1 MRVLF
6 IDFSPFMPAATPI
19 SLGYIAAVLKARGH
33 GVKVISLGSDSKF
46 SPLAFQSFVREYS
59 PDLIGLGTYQ
69 RNISHVEALAALAK
83 AACPRTHVILGGPQ
97 ITFIPDSALK
107 GLPSVDFLCRGEGEA
122 VILAVADAILSNSA
136 HSPIPGVTGRGPD
149 GDCWTG
155 PPVGGATDLD
165 QYPSPWLEGILDPS
179 EMEEAIMLTSRGCPH
194 ACAFCYTPAAS
205 GRKIRTHSVE
215 RVLEEIA
222 FVSRRGS
229 GRLWFADPN
238 FSFDE
243 NRVSRILEGII
254 RRGLKVSMWI
264 ETRADM
270 LNRELAELMRR
281 SGVHTAALG
290 LESASENVFPYLD
303 KKLAPENVR
312 TAVELLQTGGIEV
325 ELFSQF
331 ALPRERLTD
340 ALETLNFVKR
350 CGVKI
355 KGNTN
360 AQQMQ
365 LYFGSQ
371 MCADPA
377 RYGIKPLRECFPLY
391 LSIGTAFETEWM
403 TREEIEK
410 VKAVWRAESLDG
422 GKRVVS

>member
-1 MRVLF
+1 MRVLL

-19 SLGYIAAVLKARGH
+19 SLGYIGAVLKTRDHA
-33 GVKVISLGSDSKF
+33 VKVISLGSDSKF
-46 SPLAFQSFVREYS
+46 SPFAFQSFIREYS
-59 PDLIGLGTYQ
+59 PDLIGMGTYQ
-69 RNISHVEALAALAK
+69 RNISHIGALAALAK
-83 AACPRTHVILGGPQ
+83 AACPHAYVILGGPQ
-97 ITFIPDSALK
+97 ITFIPDAALEA
-107 GLPSVDFLCRGEGEA
+107 LPGVDYLCRGEGEA
-122 VILAVADAILSNSA
+122 VILATVNAILSKA
-136 HSPIPGVTGRGPD
+136 TDSPIPGITARNPEGNH
-149 GDCWTG
+149 WTG
-155 PPVGGATDLD
+155 PVIPPAADLD
-165 QYPSPWLEGILDPS
+165 EYPSPWLEGILDPA

-194 ACAFCYTPAAS
+194 GCAFCYTPAAS
-205 GRKIRTHSVE
+205 GRRIRVHSVE
-215 RVLEEIA
+215 RVLDEIS

-243 NRVSRILEGII
+243 KRVNLILEGII
-254 RRGLKVSMWI
+254 RKDLKVSMWI

-270 LNRELAELMRR
+270 LSPELVQLMRR
-281 SGVHTAALG
+281 AGVHTAALG

-303 KKLAPENVR
+303 KNLDPGKVY
-312 TAVELLQTGGIEV
+312 TAVKMLRASGIEV

-331 ALPRERLTD
+331 ALPRERLRD

-365 LYFGSQ
+365 LYFGSRI
-371 MCADPA
+371 CADPL
-377 RYGIKPLRECFPLY
+377 RYGIKPLRECLPLY

-410 VKAVWRAESLDG
+410 VKAAWRAESLDG